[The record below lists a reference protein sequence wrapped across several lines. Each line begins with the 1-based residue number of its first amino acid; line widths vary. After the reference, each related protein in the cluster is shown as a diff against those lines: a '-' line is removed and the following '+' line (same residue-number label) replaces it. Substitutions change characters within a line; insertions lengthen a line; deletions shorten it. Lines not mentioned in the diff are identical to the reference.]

1 MSSSDDGTLGWRML
15 KPSQRNLKLY
25 SHKPG
30 PSPVEVQLHMA
41 EVEQGPAEFDV
52 LEKK

>member
-1 MSSSDDGTLGWRML
+1 MSLSDDGKLGWRML

-30 PSPVEVQLHMA
+30 PSPVEVQLHIA
-41 EVEQGPAEFDV
+41 EVEHGPAKFEV